1 MDLDITRRDLGLIRR
16 ALRIAREQT
25 QIVYSE
31 NTNKALIELGESPV
45 SHFLIKQSKLIED
58 LDGFETLEAK
68 FDSYIRS
75 KI

>member
-31 NTNKALIELGESPV
+31 NTNKAIIELGESTA
-45 SHFLIKQSKLIED
+45 SHLIKQSKLIED